1 MSKLFNKFR
10 STNIGYF
17 IGGLKTLYQTYFYNY
32 RKEMGF
38 CDPSATVRRPVTISN
53 PKNVYLYED
62 TKIDNAVILT
72 KNARFILKKHSLTT
86 NGLIVITG
94 NHERRV
100 GRFFSTITEAEK
112 KKGLDGDVI
121 VEEDCW
127 LGMGVTLL
135 CGVVVRRGTT
145 VAAGAVVSKSTPPY
159 SVMGGI
165 PAKLIKFYWSID
177 QIMEHEKS
185 LYPEEERYTRE
196 QLEDFFAQYK
206 K

>member
-1 MSKLFNKFR
+1 MK
-10 STNIGYF
+10 YF
-17 IGGLKTLYQTYFYNY
+17 ANY
-32 RKEMGF
+32 RKKLGF
-38 CDPSATVRRPVTISN
+38 CDPTAQISRPVIISN
-53 PKNVYLYED
+53 PENVFLYED

-112 KKGLDGDVI
+112 KRGLDGDVI
-121 VEEDCW
+121 IEEDCW

-135 CGVVVRRGTT
+135 YGVVVRRGTT

-159 SVMGGI
+159 SVVGGV
-165 PAKLIKFYWSID
+165 PAKFIKFYWTINE
-177 QIMEHEKS
+177 ILEHEKE
-185 LYPEEERYTRE
+185 LYPENERYTRA
-196 QLEDFFAQYK
+196 QLEEFFSQYSNQK
-206 K
+206 L